1 MEDTI
6 IGKKNQLIDIVQGIV
21 NDYNIMYESKIQ
33 KACETDL
40 ELRRLNDIIREQ
52 ESNSEDLLNKFKD
65 CEDNNQ
71 KLKKQL
77 FEYETMIKNLQDK
90 IIELETQKE
99 EEDKFT
105 IVRKQAD
112 EISAKDREIDRLN
125 HLIINLKESKKDKK
139 SKKIDQVMG
148 IVEEKVNEEDEQ
160 EEDEQVEE
168 DEQEE
173 DEQEDEENIITF
185 LYKSKEYCYIED
197 DKSYSAYLV
206 EDGKKGELVGK
217 WGQTKTGRKKLM
229 K

>member
-1 MEDTI
+1 MEDTTDTI
-6 IGKKNQLIDIVQGIV
+6 IRKKNQLIDIVQSIV
-21 NDYNIMYESKIQ
+21 NDYNIMSESKIQ

-65 CEDNNQ
+65 CENNNQ

-90 IIELETQKE
+90 IIDLETQKE

-125 HLIINLKESKKDKK
+125 NLIINLKESKKDKK
-139 SKKIDQVMG
+139 SKNRSSYG
-148 IVEEKVNEEDEQ
+148 
-160 EEDEQVEE
+160 
-168 DEQEE
+168 
-173 DEQEDEENIITF
+173 
-185 LYKSKEYCYIED
+185 YC
-197 DKSYSAYLV
+197 
-206 EDGKKGELVGK
+206 
-217 WGQTKTGRKKLM
+217 
-229 K
+229 